1 MPYNALKYHKI
12 CDIHDLSWFNQYQY
26 FPIYWIEFPIELN
39 WPRIILNWIL
49 NPGVFFLLNNFFE
62 LNPGIFFLLNNFW
75 IESWK
80 FSFEFKIELN
90 HFWQFSFE
98 SKIELNHFR
107 AKFNHWLNR
116 QIVPPRA
123 IRDEN
128 LFLFYVV
135 AWGEIEKLKISSPD
149 RARKNGPNSHENF
162 RDRDISQGSA
172 SNPIEH
178 NPNMDIIQRNL
189 VN

>member
-1 MPYNALKYHKI
+1 M
-12 CDIHDLSWFNQYQY
+12 
-26 FPIYWIEFPIELN
+26 
-39 WPRIILNWIL
+39 NWIL
-49 NPGVFFLLNNFFE
+49 AFFSYW
-62 LNPGIFFLLNNFW
+62 IIFW

-80 FSFEFKIELN
+80 FSFELKIELN

-123 IRDEN
+123 IRDES

-135 AWGEIEKLKISSPD
+135 AWGEIEKLKIKFSWSSEKKWPQFSREFSRSRYLAGLCQQSYGTQSKHGYNTTKPCQL
-149 RARKNGPNSHENF
+149 RADATIPHIWDFCRKFAGHLGQIF
-162 RDRDISQGSA
+162 RFWWLLPLQDCRISKAKKSGVRC
-172 SNPIEH
+172 I
-178 NPNMDIIQRNL
+178 
-189 VN
+189 